1 MKKILGCVVKQTD
14 KKLLLS
20 EQDHSSACA
29 NAAERNSRRLTDIGA
44 A

>member
-1 MKKILGCVVKQTD
+1 MKKVLGCGVKQTD

-29 NAAERNSRRLTDIGA
+29 NAAESNSRRLTDIGVA
-44 A
+44 

>member
-1 MKKILGCVVKQTD
+1 MKKVLGCGVKQTD
-14 KKLLLS
+14 TKLLLS

-29 NAAERNSRRLTDIGA
+29 NAAESNSRRLTDSGA

>member
-1 MKKILGCVVKQTD
+1 MKKVLGCGVKQTD

-29 NAAERNSRRLTDIGA
+29 NAAESNSRRSTDIGA

>member
-1 MKKILGCVVKQTD
+1 MKKVLGCGVKQTD

-29 NAAERNSRRLTDIGA
+29 NAAESNSRLLTDSGA

>member
-1 MKKILGCVVKQTD
+1 MKKVLGCGVKQTD

-29 NAAERNSRRLTDIGA
+29 NAAESNSRRLTDSGA